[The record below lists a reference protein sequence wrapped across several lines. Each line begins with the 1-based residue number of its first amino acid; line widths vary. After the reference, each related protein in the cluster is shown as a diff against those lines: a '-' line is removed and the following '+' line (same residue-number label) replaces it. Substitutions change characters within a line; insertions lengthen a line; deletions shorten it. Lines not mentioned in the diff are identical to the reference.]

1 MKKQPMGVL
10 GILSLCI
17 VLGAGFVQ
25 AQSLSKM
32 KVDVPFDFIV
42 GKTICSAGEYVLDRQ
57 HGMPVWRIESED
69 GRASVRVFTAA
80 KQTDSVQEKGR
91 LTFNKYGDTYFLSE
105 ITTPGTN
112 RAAVLAKPT
121 LELELAVNR
130 TGVQTSIPV
139 EP

>member
-32 KVDVPFDFIV
+32 TVEVPFDFIV

-69 GRASVRVFTAA
+69 GRASVRVFAGS
-80 KQTDSVQEKGR
+80 KQTDTVQEIGR
-91 LTFNKYGDTYFLSE
+91 VTFNRYGEHVLSLRNHDA
-105 ITTPGTN
+105 GH
-112 RAAVLAKPT
+112 
-121 LELELAVNR
+121 
-130 TGVQTSIPV
+130 Q
-139 EP
+139 